1 MQLLKYFIEFL
12 ILMGLL
18 EIENA
23 PLATKIAE
31 TLQIVTNYLYSLKEQ
46 DF

>member
-1 MQLLKYFIEFL
+1 MQSLIHFIEFL

-18 EIENA
+18 EIESA

-31 TLQIVTNYLYSLKEQ
+31 TLQTVINYSYSLK
-46 DF
+46 